1 MSAADKTKL
10 DGIAEGANAYTLP
23 AATAQALGG
32 VKIGSNIT
40 LANGGVIS
48 LTKANVT
55 SALGYTPLENV
66 DTSNFVT
73 LNNDQTINGAKIFT
87 STIKTNSNLWSD
99 SKDFFIV
106 N

>member
-73 LNNDQTINGAKIFT
+73 LNNDQTINGAKTFT

-99 SKDFFIV
+99 SKDFFII